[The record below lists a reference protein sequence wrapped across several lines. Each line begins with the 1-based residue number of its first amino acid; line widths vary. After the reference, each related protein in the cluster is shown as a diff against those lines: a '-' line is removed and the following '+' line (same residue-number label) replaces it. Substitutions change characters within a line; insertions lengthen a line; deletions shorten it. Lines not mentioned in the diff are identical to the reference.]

1 MAGVLPSRRPTPNRA
16 AAASH
21 PRPLGRQAVRE
32 PHAASI
38 DVWTSMRQD
47 DEQARRRADVALS
60 RVDAEFLADADD
72 VGVIR

>member
-1 MAGVLPSRRPTPNRA
+1 
-16 AAASH
+16 
-21 PRPLGRQAVRE
+21 
-32 PHAASI
+32 
-38 DVWTSMRQD
+38 MRQD